1 MNKSQLSL
9 KQQHKKKT
17 KVICFILVWFL
28 LISVLVGLILYKNKQ
43 ITINGTLAK
52 RLCAEVAEWMS

>member
-28 LISVLVGLILYKNKQ
+28 LISVLVGLILYKNKLLTAHLQ
-43 ITINGTLAK
+43 SVYV
-52 RLCAEVAEWMS
+52 RR

>member
-17 KVICFILVWFL
+17 KVICFILVW
-28 LISVLVGLILYKNKQ
+28 VLVGLILYKNKQ

-52 RLCAEVAEWMS
+52 RLCAEVTEWMS

>member
-17 KVICFILVWFL
+17 KVIDIMYLEKYML
-28 LISVLVGLILYKNKQ
+28 
-43 ITINGTLAK
+43 
-52 RLCAEVAEWMS
+52 